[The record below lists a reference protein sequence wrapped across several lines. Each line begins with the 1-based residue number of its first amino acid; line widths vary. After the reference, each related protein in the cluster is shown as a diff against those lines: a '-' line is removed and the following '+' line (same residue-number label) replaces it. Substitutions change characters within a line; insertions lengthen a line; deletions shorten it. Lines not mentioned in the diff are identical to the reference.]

1 MATQAERRAGT
12 RRALLDATTD
22 SLVAHGYAGASTTAI
37 CAAAGV
43 SQGALFR
50 HFPTKG
56 ALLAEC
62 AAVLFPQVIDRVARA
77 GLDLPASDGDDRQAA
92 VIDLLFEAY
101 TWPELQ
107 AAVELYV
114 AARTDA
120 ELAVALA
127 EVEPPHRA
135 RLHDLA
141 ASLLPERADHP
152 MFGPAV
158 DLAIDAV
165 QGFSMARRHVLHDA
179 DSQAAAADLALAL
192 RAALGALTP
201 VPIAHHEIPA

>member
-1 MATQAERRAGT
+1 MATQAERRATT
-12 RRALLDATTD
+12 RRALLDATTA
-22 SLVAHGYAGASTTAI
+22 SLVAHGYAGATTTAI

-56 ALLAEC
+56 ALLAAT
-62 AAVLFPQVIDRVARA
+62 AADLFPQVMARFAAAGDTLAGVDGDERVAA
-77 GLDLPASDGDDRQAA
+77 L
-92 VIDLLFEAY
+92 IDLLLEAY
-101 TWPELQ
+101 TWPELE

-114 AARTDA
+114 AARTDP
-120 ELAVALA
+120 ELALALA

-141 ASLLPERADHP
+141 ARLLPDRAGHP
-152 MFGPAV
+152 RFPAAV

-165 QGFSMARRHVLHDA
+165 QGFSMARRHVLA
-179 DSQAAAADLALAL
+179 GGEAEAAAESLAAAL
-192 RAALGALTP
+192 RHALLALTP
-201 VPIAHHEIPA
+201 EGVPT

>member
-62 AAVLFPQVIDRVARA
+62 AAVLFPQVIDRVAQA
-77 GLDLPASDGDDRQAA
+77 GLGLPASDGDDRQAA
-92 VIDLLFEAY
+92 VVDLLFEAY

-114 AARTDA
+114 AARTDP

-135 RLHDLA
+135 RLHELA
-141 ASLLPERADHP
+141 AALLPERAGHP

-165 QGFSMARRHVLHDA
+165 QGFSMARRHVLPSA
-179 DSQAAAADLALAL
+179 ESAAAAASLALAL

-201 VPIAHHEIPA
+201 LEAIA

>member
-1 MATQAERRAGT
+1 MPTQAERRAST
-12 RRALLDATTD
+12 RGALLDATTG

-62 AAVLFPQVIDRVARA
+62 AAVLFPQVIDRVGRA
-77 GLDLPASDGDDRQAA
+77 GLDLPAGDADARQAA

-101 TWPELQ
+101 TWPELH

-120 ELAVALA
+120 DLAAALA

-135 RLHDLA
+135 RLHELA
-141 ASLLPERADHP
+141 AALLPERADHP

-165 QGFSMARRHVLHDA
+165 QGFSMARRHVLHA
-179 DSQAAAADLALAL
+179 PESAAAKAALALAL

-201 VPIAHHEIPA
+201 TEVVA

>member
-1 MATQAERRAGT
+1 
-12 RRALLDATTD
+12 
-22 SLVAHGYAGASTTAI
+22 VAHGYAGATTTAI

-56 ALLAEC
+56 ALLAET
-62 AAVLFPQVIDRVARA
+62 AADLFPNVIDRFARA
-77 GLDLPASDGDDRQAA
+77 GLGLPADDGRADAL
-92 VIDLLFEAY
+92 IELLFDAY

-120 ELAVALA
+120 ELATALA
-127 EVEPPHRA
+127 DVEPPHRTH
-135 RLHDLA
+135 LHELA
-141 ASLLPERADHP
+141 AALLPDRARHP
-152 MFGPAV
+152 MFDPAV

-165 QGFSMARRHVLHDA
+165 QGFSMARRHVLRDPQSA
-179 DSQAAAADLALAL
+179 TAAAELAGAL
-192 RAALGALTP
+192 RSALDLLTP
-201 VPIAHHEIPA
+201 TEVPA

>member
-1 MATQAERRAGT
+1 MPTQAERRAGT
-12 RRALLDATTD
+12 RRALLDATTA

-56 ALLAEC
+56 ALLAET
-62 AAVLFPQVIDRVARA
+62 AADLFPQVIERFAAQSRS
-77 GLDLPASDGDDRQAA
+77 LPTDDDRPAA
-92 VIDLLFEAY
+92 LIDLLFEAY

-114 AARTDA
+114 ASRTDA
-120 ELAVALA
+120 DLAAALA
-127 EVEPPHRA
+127 TVEPPHRA
-135 RLHDLA
+135 RLHELA
-141 ASLLPERADHP
+141 AALLPDRAGHP
-152 MFGPAV
+152 GFGPAV

-165 QGFSMARRHVLHDA
+165 QGFSMARRHVLGSDA
-179 DSQAAAADLALAL
+179 DAAAAQLAGAM
-192 RAALGALTP
+192 RAALTSLAPTSLATTVVGA
-201 VPIAHHEIPA
+201 PA

>member
-1 MATQAERRAGT
+1 MPTQAERRAST
-12 RRALLDATTD
+12 RRALLDATTGA
-22 SLVAHGYAGASTTAI
+22 LVAHGYAGTSTTAI

-62 AAVLFPQVIDRVARA
+62 AATLFPQVIDRVARA
-77 GLDLPASDGDDRQAA
+77 GVDLPAGSHEDRQAA

-114 AARTDA
+114 AARTDE
-120 ELAVALA
+120 ELAAALA

-135 RLHDLA
+135 RLHQLA
-141 ASLLPERADHP
+141 GALLPDRAHHP

-165 QGFSMARRHVLHDA
+165 QGFSMARRHVLHGP
-179 DSQAAAADLALAL
+179 DSRAAAADLAGAL

-201 VPIAHHEIPA
+201 LEAIA

>member
-1 MATQAERRAGT
+1 
-12 RRALLDATTD
+12 
-22 SLVAHGYAGASTTAI
+22 
-37 CAAAGV
+37 
-43 SQGALFR
+43 
-50 HFPTKG
+50 
-56 ALLAEC
+56 
-62 AAVLFPQVIDRVARA
+62 VLFPQVIERVAQA
-77 GLDLPASDGDDRQAA
+77 GLDLPVSDGADRHAA

-179 DSQAAAADLALAL
+179 ESQAAAADLALAL
-192 RAALGALTP
+192 RAALGALTT
-201 VPIAHHEIPA
+201 VPLAHHEIPA

>member
-12 RRALLDATTD
+12 RRALLDATTS

-56 ALLAEC
+56 VLLAE
-62 AAVLFPQVIDRVARA
+62 AAADLFPQVIARFA
-77 GLDLPASDGDDRQAA
+77 AYAVDLPAGGDREQAL
-92 VIDLLFEAY
+92 VDLLFEAY

-120 ELAVALA
+120 DLAAALA
-127 EVEPPHRA
+127 TVEPPHRA
-135 RLHDLA
+135 RLHELA
-141 ASLLPERADHP
+141 ASLLPEQARHP

-158 DLAIDAV
+158 DLAVDAV
-165 QGFSMARRHVLHDA
+165 QGFSMARRHVLGDDA
-179 DSQAAAADLALAL
+179 ADEAAAQLASAL
-192 RAALGALTP
+192 RAALAALTP
-201 VPIAHHEIPA
+201 TGALA

>member
-1 MATQAERRAGT
+1 MPTQAERRAST
-12 RRALLDATTD
+12 RGALLDATTG

-62 AAVLFPQVIDRVARA
+62 AAVLFPQVIDRVAAA
-77 GLDLPASDGDDRQAA
+77 GLDLPAADPTEPSDDRQAA
-92 VIDLLFEAY
+92 VVDLLFEAY

-114 AARTDA
+114 AARTDP

-135 RLHDLA
+135 RLHELA
-141 ASLLPERADHP
+141 AALLPDRAGHP

-165 QGFSMARRHVLHDA
+165 QGFSMARRHVLHA
-179 DSQAAAADLALAL
+179 PESAAAKAALALAL

-201 VPIAHHEIPA
+201 TEVVA